1 MSLIAGTR
9 RRSLKYWIGRHRGQ
23 LRQTGVAIL
32 VLLAA
37 ALVHPVP
44 ARASEAGKALLALPF
59 GYLDTSGEAS
69 DQKEAHADRLKAML
83 SRLTD
88 RLQAGGFYRIVP
100 ATSGIIACAGNDQ
113 DCLLGEARKAGA
125 DFILTGAVHKTSTL
139 ISAIWVGVFDAKDG
153 KRIFFRQISFR
164 GDTNEAWQHA
174 TDFVLGQLQEE
185 ARQAR

>member
-1 MSLIAGTR
+1 MSLIASMR
-9 RRSLKYWIGRHRGQ
+9 QRSLKYWIGRHRGQ
-23 LRQTGVAIL
+23 LRQTGMAIL

-37 ALVHPVP
+37 AFAHPAP
-44 ARASEAGKALLALPF
+44 TRAGEAGRALLALPF

-69 DQKEAHADRLKAML
+69 DQKEVHADRLKAM
-83 SRLTD
+83 SDHLTG

-100 ATSGIIACAGNDQ
+100 ATPGIIACASNDQ
-113 DCLLGEARKAGA
+113 ECLLGEARKAGA
-125 DFILTGAVHKTSTL
+125 DLVLTGAVHKTSTL

-153 KRIFFRQISFR
+153 KRLFFRQISFR

-185 ARQAR
+185 ARRVR

>member
-1 MSLIAGTR
+1 MSLIVGTR
-9 RRSLKYWIGRHRGQ
+9 RRSLKYWTGRHSSL
-23 LRQTGVAIL
+23 LRQAGRTIF
-32 VLLAA
+32 VLLAMA
-37 ALVHPVP
+37 AVLPSQAWAGEP
-44 ARASEAGKALLALPF
+44 GKALLALPF

-69 DQKEAHADRLKAML
+69 DQKEAHADRLKAM
-83 SRLTD
+83 STRLTD

-100 ATSGIIACAGNDQ
+100 ATPGIIACAGNDQ
-113 DCLLGEARKAGA
+113 DCLLGEARKSGA

-139 ISAIWVGVFDAKDG
+139 ISAIWVGVFDARDG
-153 KRIFFRQISFR
+153 KRVFFRQISFR

>member
-9 RRSLKYWIGRHRGQ
+9 LRSLKCWVGRHRGQ
-23 LRQTGVAIL
+23 LRQIGMAML
-32 VLLAA
+32 VLLAMA
-37 ALVHPVP
+37 SAHPAL
-44 ARASEAGKALLALPF
+44 AQAGKALLALPF

-69 DQKEAHADRLKAML
+69 DQKTAHADQLKAM
-83 SRLTD
+83 SDHLTG
-88 RLQAGGFYRIVP
+88 RLQAGGFYRIVA
-100 ATSGIIACAGNDQ
+100 ATPGITACASNDQ

-125 DFILTGAVHKTSTL
+125 DLILTGAVHKTSTL

-153 KRIFFRQISFR
+153 KRVFFRQISFR

-185 ARQAR
+185 ARQAQ